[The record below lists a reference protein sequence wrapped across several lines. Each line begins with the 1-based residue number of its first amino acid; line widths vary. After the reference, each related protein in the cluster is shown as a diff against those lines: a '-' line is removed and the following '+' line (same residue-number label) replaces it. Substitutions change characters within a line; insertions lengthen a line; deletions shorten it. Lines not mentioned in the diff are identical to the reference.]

1 MSKPKHRKNQKQ
13 KSRAR
18 TLKINSQRAHFQKT
32 MQKMMMKQIEEIRA
46 QSSGE
51 TENKSTQDAELIQP
65 AQEL

>member
-1 MSKPKHRKNQKQ
+1 MPKSKHRKNQKQ

-18 TLKINSQRAHFQKT
+18 TLKINSQRAYFQKT
-32 MQKMMMKQIEEIRA
+32 MQEMMMKQIEEIRA

-65 AQEL
+65 TQEL